1 MKRLLIP
8 AALLLGA
15 ASALVLATRRNLAE
29 PHLRLFNEMVKSPAS
44 KTQTVNALLPGGLTQ
59 QAAPAGTFA
68 RGGSRLAYGPS
79 LAERARAARELKN
92 PLPVSLAGLERG
104 RLAYQS
110 YCLHCHGPKGRGD
123 GGVAKAFPALSFS
136 LAGKSSF
143 DLPDGELFHIVT
155 FGRNN
160 MPAHA
165 AQVPVDD
172 RWRVV
177 QYLRELQ
184 KTEIARLGPLA
195 EFPEDPRR
203 LALVSADYGKELF
216 AANCASCHGPDGRP
230 ILPGVPTL
238 HLPSVLS
245 MVDDGYYIDIITHGR
260 KGTQMPAWD
269 KSLTRTQMLSIIRH
283 LRTWDTAAPDRT
295 AVLTSA
301 SDPKRGE
308 AIYRGRCA
316 ACHGRRGE
324 GGIGNTLN
332 SPTFLSIASPQF
344 FRDMVISGRKHT
356 AMPATY
362 NLTTGEIGDLVS
374 YLRTWAR
381 PKHSLAEVRS
391 LLPQASADMGAKVF
405 NARCASCHGAKGEG
419 GIGSRLN
426 SDSFL
431 SMADD
436 EFVFRA
442 VSEGRPGTAMPSWYF
457 LSSRDTAD
465 VLKFIRS
472 WQKSAP
478 VALDRPSRRGEP
490 EFGKLIYDKACV
502 SCHGPEGRGGVGGQI
517 GNPVFLSSAKDEF
530 LWRTIAYGKQ
540 GSGMRG
546 FMEGRALG
554 TLMSL
559 NSSDIDHVVSYLR
572 TLSSKQRVDLL
583 DREFPGTSVDMGR
596 EIYLGKGG
604 CSKCHG
610 LEGEGSSGPS
620 LNSLGFLKAASNG
633 YLAATIMMG
642 RQGTEMR
649 SFSQQGNV
657 VNLSQK
663 EVMDLVAF
671 IRSWEK
677 NPPTVVRV
685 IDRTGSAAAEGGLL
699 FNRYCLACH
708 GVEGRGQASAGT
720 KGYAPSLNTPEF
732 LRAADDGLLMATI
745 AMGRP
750 NTPMRPFGIGAGGVA
765 DLSAADIRKIV
776 AYMRSWEN
784 TK

>member
-1 MKRLLIP
+1 MKRLLLP
-8 AALLLGA
+8 AALALGA
-15 ASALVLATRRNLAE
+15 LAALVLAARRDLSE
-29 PHLRLFNEMVKSPAS
+29 PHLRLFNEMVVSPAA
-44 KTQTVNALLPGGLTQ
+44 KTQTANALLPGGLTQ

-68 RGGSRLAYGPS
+68 RGGSTLHYGPS
-79 LAERARAARELKN
+79 LEERARAARELKN
-92 PLPVSLAGLERG
+92 PLTVTLDGLERG
-104 RLAYQS
+104 RVAYQRN
-110 YCLHCHGPKGRGD
+110 CLHCHGAKGRGD
-123 GGVAKAFPALSFS
+123 GAVAKSFPAMSFS

-143 DLPDGELFHIVT
+143 DLPDGELFHIIT

-165 AQVPVDD
+165 AQVPAEE

-184 KTEIARLGPLA
+184 RTEIARLGPLA
-195 EFPEDPRR
+195 EIPEDPRR
-203 LALVSADYGKELF
+203 LHLVTEAYGKELF
-216 AANCASCHGPDGRP
+216 ASNCASCHGADGRP
-230 ILPGVPTL
+230 SQPGVPTL

-245 MVDDGYYIDIITHGR
+245 MVDDDYYIDIITHGR
-260 KGTQMPAWD
+260 KGTQMPSWE

-283 LRTWDTAAPDRT
+283 LRTWDTAAPDRA
-295 AVLTSA
+295 AVLA
-301 SDPKRGE
+301 QISDPKRGE
-308 AIYRGRCA
+308 SIYRGRCA
-316 ACHGRRGE
+316 ACHGRNGQ

-332 SPTFLSIASPQF
+332 SPSFLSIASPQF

-356 AMPATY
+356 AMPASY
-362 NLTTGEIGDLVS
+362 NLSTGEIADLVA
-374 YLRTWAR
+374 YLGSWSR
-381 PKHSLAEVRS
+381 PRHSLAEVTA
-391 LLPQASADMGAKVF
+391 LLPAASAEIGAKIF
-405 NARCASCHGAKGEG
+405 LARCASCHGGKGEG

-431 SMADD
+431 RIADD
-436 EFVFRA
+436 QFLFHA
-442 VSEGRPGTAMPSWYF
+442 ISKGRPGTAMPSWYF
-457 LSSRDTAD
+457 LPSRDVAD
-465 VLKFIRS
+465 LLKYMRT
-472 WQKSAP
+472 WQKGETITLS
-478 VALDRPSRRGEP
+478 RPSRRGEP
-490 EFGKLIYDKACV
+490 EFGKLIFDKACI

-517 GNPVFLSSAKDEF
+517 GNPVFLASAKDEF
-530 LWRTIAYGKQ
+530 LWRTIAHGKQ

-546 FMEGRALG
+546 FLEGRSIG

-572 TLSSKQRVDLL
+572 TLGAKPRVDLL
-583 DREFPGTSVDMGR
+583 DREFPGASAAVGK
-596 EIYLGKGG
+596 EIFLGKGG

-610 LEGEGSSGPS
+610 EQGEGSSGPS

-633 YLAATIMMG
+633 YLAATIIMG

-649 SFSQQGNV
+649 PFAQEGNV
-657 VNLSQK
+657 VKLDQR

-677 NPPTVVRV
+677 NPPATTRV
-685 IDRTGSAAAEGGLL
+685 IDRTESAAREGAGL
-699 FNRYCLACH
+699 FNRYCIGCH
-708 GVEGRGQASAGT
+708 GAEGHGQASTGI

-732 LRAADDGLLMATI
+732 MRAADDGLLMATI

-750 NTPMRPFGIGAGGVA
+750 NTAMRPFGAGAGGVA
-765 DLSAADIRKIV
+765 ELSAADIRKIV

>member
-15 ASALVLATRRNLAE
+15 LSALVLAARRDLAE
-29 PHLRLFNEMVKSPAS
+29 PHLRLFNEMVKSPAPKAQS
-44 KTQTVNALLPGGLTQ
+44 LEPLLPGGLTHR
-59 QAAPAGTFA
+59 AAPAGTFA
-68 RGGSRLAYGPS
+68 RGSSSLRFGPS
-79 LAERARAARELKN
+79 AEERARAARELKS

-104 RLAYQS
+104 RLAYRS
-110 YCLHCHGPKGRGD
+110 HCLHCHGPKGRGD
-123 GGVAKAFPALSFS
+123 GGVAKAFPAMSFS

-143 DLPDGELFHIVT
+143 DLPDGELFHIIT

-160 MPAHA
+160 MPPHA
-165 AQVPVDD
+165 AQLPADD

-184 KTEIARLGPLA
+184 RAEIARLGPLA

-203 LALVSADYGKELF
+203 LHLVSEAYGKELF
-216 AANCASCHGPDGRP
+216 AANCASCHGAEGRAGQ
-230 ILPGVPTL
+230 PGVPTL
-238 HLPSVLS
+238 HLPSVLA
-245 MVDDGYYIDIITHGR
+245 MVDDDYYIDIITHGR
-260 KGTQMPAWD
+260 RGTQMPAWE

-283 LRTWDTAAPDRT
+283 LRTWDTAAPDR
-295 AVLTSA
+295 ASVLAGA

-356 AMPATY
+356 AMPASY
-362 NLTTGEIGDLVS
+362 NLSTGEIGDLVA
-374 YLRTWAR
+374 YLGTWAR
-381 PKHSLAEVRS
+381 PKHSLAEVRA
-391 LLPQASADMGAKVF
+391 LLPQASAEMGGKLFAG
-405 NARCASCHGAKGEG
+405 RCAACHGAKGEG

-436 EFVFRA
+436 EFMFRA

-457 LSSRDTAD
+457 LTSRDMAD
-465 VLKFIRS
+465 VLKFMRS
-472 WQKSAP
+472 WQKSAA

-517 GNPVFLSSAKDEF
+517 GNPVFLSSVKDEF
-530 LWRTIAYGKQ
+530 LWRTVAFGKQ
-540 GSGMRG
+540 GTGMRG
-546 FMEGRALG
+546 FLEGRALG
-554 TLMSL
+554 SLMSL

-572 TLSSKQRVDLL
+572 TLAAKPRVDLL
-583 DREFPGTSVDMGR
+583 DREFPGASASVGR

-633 YLAATIMMG
+633 YLAATIVMG

-649 SFSQQGNV
+649 SFSQPGNV
-657 VNLSQK
+657 VNLNPR

-677 NPPTVVRV
+677 DPPKVTRV
-685 IDRTGSAAAEGGLL
+685 IDRTESAAREGGLL
-699 FNRYCLACH
+699 YNRYCIACH
-708 GVEGRGQASAGT
+708 GAEGRGQAATGT

-745 AMGRP
+745 AIGRP
-750 NTPMRPFGIGAGGVA
+750 NTPMRPFGAGAGGVA

-784 TK
+784 SK